1 MENYYT
7 TLGMDEDSP
16 YISIPHLVNIEF
28 GSLDDTKFYKTLVN
42 CCDDLYMNEYT
53 RDYFVENN
61 HACGCHSD
69 ATTFYSDGTLYLEL
83 DKHRVLIDEKLPDKW
98 VIFEGQLPYA
108 YKLIDAMTMNCSRKG
123 NNMTKIKIIDNKNV
137 KYTKP
142 QNFKVG
148 DCFYNEDKDIHCR
161 LISVL
166 NWEDDDN
173 VALLDIED
181 DEVIATDV
189 SAEDVITACF
199 GDQGAKHL
207 IKIPANQVEVTYK
220 FYPDQD

>member
-61 HACGCHSD
+61 HICGCHSD
-69 ATTFYSDGTLYLEL
+69 ATTFYSDGTLALEL

-98 VIFEGQLPYA
+98 VIFEG
-108 YKLIDAMTMNCSRKG
+108 
-123 NNMTKIKIIDNKNV
+123 
-137 KYTKP
+137 
-142 QNFKVG
+142 
-148 DCFYNEDKDIHCR
+148 
-161 LISVL
+161 
-166 NWEDDDN
+166 
-173 VALLDIED
+173 
-181 DEVIATDV
+181 
-189 SAEDVITACF
+189 
-199 GDQGAKHL
+199 
-207 IKIPANQVEVTYK
+207 
-220 FYPDQD
+220 

>member
-1 MENYYT
+1 
-7 TLGMDEDSP
+7 
-16 YISIPHLVNIEF
+16 
-28 GSLDDTKFYKTLVN
+28 
-42 CCDDLYMNEYT
+42 
-53 RDYFVENN
+53 
-61 HACGCHSD
+61 
-69 ATTFYSDGTLYLEL
+69 
-83 DKHRVLIDEKLPDKW
+83 
-98 VIFEGQLPYA
+98 
-108 YKLIDAMTMNCSRKG
+108 MTMNCSRKE

-161 LISVL
+161 LIPIP

-181 DEVIATDV
+181 DEVIATGV
-189 SAEDVITACF
+189 SAEDAITACF